1 MTLEACQAKCWP
13 RFPGVSCGAGCRASA
28 LARERRATIG
38 CQEPSGSDALQ
49 NLLMQNLDI
58 SVRFEE
64 SFLWFLLFEITS
76 ALSVPEPPRRQ
87 SNRIYLQRGMTCL
100 MCLVS
105 HQRVKLFSEPP
116 EDRKLIHHWR
126 YQMSTLGLPS
136 FNKIWC
142 QKVHKILKNRESFE
156 FYKHVHREVPRRSKY
171 GLK

>member
-1 MTLEACQAKCWP
+1 MKLVAGPRLWRGSAALRLAVRSRQVACFTEFA
-13 RFPGVSCGAGCRASA
+13 
-28 LARERRATIG
+28 
-38 CQEPSGSDALQ
+38 DAEFGHKSEVGGKLS
-49 NLLMQNLDI
+49 MI
-58 SVRFEE
+58 
-64 SFLWFLLFEITS
+64 LLFEITS
-76 ALSVPEPPRRQ
+76 ALSVPESPRRQ

-116 EDRKLIHHWR
+116 EERKLIHHWR

-156 FYKHVHREVPRRSKY
+156 FYKHVHREVPRHSKY

>member
-28 LARERRATIG
+28 LARERRAIRLAVRSR
-38 CQEPSGSDALQ
+38 QVALQ

-76 ALSVPEPPRRQ
+76 ALSVPEPPRTVQQDLSSKRHDVSNVPGQ
-87 SNRIYLQRGMTCL
+87 SPKGQAILRTSRG
-100 MCLVS
+100 
-105 HQRVKLFSEPP
+105 
-116 EDRKLIHHWR
+116 LIHHWR